1 MDIYKGILRSS
12 TDLLRTYNRE
22 ELNQFLGRYLIEGL
36 HLSHLSLKR
45 IFGWWKFLGDCS
57 CLLLCKIVTLRLF
70 GGRCLVAKALPCKGV
85 KVHKLEVAF
94 ISKFL

>member
-1 MDIYKGILRSS
+1 MKSKKLGTL
-12 TDLLRTYNRE
+12 RE

-57 CLLLCKIVTLRLF
+57 CLLLGEDKAL
-70 GGRCLVAKALPCKGV
+70 RCLAEGV
-85 KVHKLEVAF
+85 
-94 ISKFL
+94 